1 MSWVAGLGWPR
12 VKKLTDPRH
21 QDGYRAESRVCWYLR
36 RRGWRIVARNWHGGG
51 GELDIVACRWRTLLV
66 AEVRYRRRGK
76 PLLSIDRTK
85 IEHLLRASRALV
97 RAHHLQAYR
106 LRLDLCG
113 VDGRGRIVRHRDIL
127 R

>member
-1 MSWVAGLGWPR
+1 MIRRSRWPWAR
-12 VKKLTDPRH
+12 FGASPDPRH
-21 QDGYRAESRVCWYLR
+21 QAGRRAESRVCWYLR
-36 RRGWRIVARNWHGGG
+36 RRGWRIVARNWLGGG

-66 AEVRYRRRGK
+66 VEVRYRAQGN
-76 PLLSIDRTK
+76 PLLSIDRSK

-106 LRLDLCG
+106 LRLDLCAVNG
-113 VDGRGRIVRHRDIL
+113 QGAITRRRDIL